1 MKTYTGII
9 IFLAGA
15 AVGAVGS
22 LFYLRGDYKKKLAEE
37 IAARDMAIRE
47 LKRETKRLDRES
59 DKMASEINSKVSSEL
74 SKRLGYSM
82 DNSSALVRNERRER
96 SDASERHSEGRKDV
110 IYSVDETGH
119 PEEGNL
125 RDPYG
130 ISTDDFLLTRK
141 EYDKTTL
148 IFYDKD
154 GVLSTEDGDE
164 IQDIDYIL
172 GENWKGEI
180 GKYEDSI
187 AYIRNEKAS
196 TDYEVVVERKAY
208 GEDWAT

>member
-37 IAARDMAIRE
+37 TAARDMAIRE
-47 LKRETKRLDRES
+47 LKRENERLDRES
-59 DKMASEINSKVSSEL
+59 SKTVSEINSKVSSEL
-74 SKRLGYSM
+74 SKRLGYDM
-82 DNSSALVRNERRER
+82 DSSSALVRNERRTH
-96 SDASERHSEGRKDV
+96 SDAPERHSEGRKDV
-110 IYSVDETGH
+110 VYSVDENGY
-119 PEEGNL
+119 PEEGGMM
-125 RDPYG
+125 DPYG

-148 IFYDKD
+148 LFYEKD

-164 IQDIDYIL
+164 IQDVDYIL
-172 GENWKGEI
+172 GEGWENEV

-187 AYIRNEKAS
+187 AYIRNENAS
-196 TDYEVVVERKAY
+196 TDYEVIVEKKAY
-208 GEDWAT
+208 REDWAT